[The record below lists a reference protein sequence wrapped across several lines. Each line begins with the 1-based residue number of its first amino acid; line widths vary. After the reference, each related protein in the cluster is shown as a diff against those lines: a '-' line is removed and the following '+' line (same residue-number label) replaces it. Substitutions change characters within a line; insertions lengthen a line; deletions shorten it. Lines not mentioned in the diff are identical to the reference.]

1 MRAKVKPDTI
11 ARAIVLAITL
21 LNMMLTMLGKA
32 PLDLDE
38 NTIYVAVSAVW
49 TIVVAILCYWKNNS
63 FTKAA
68 IVADEFKDDLKRG
81 RLA

>member
-21 LNMMLTMLGKA
+21 LNMILTMLGKA

-49 TIVVAILCYWKNNS
+49 TIVYAFWCYWKNNS